1 MKSSFPSSGN
11 RFAAAALAAV
21 IAGAAFSAPMVKE
34 GDRIG
39 FLGDSIT
46 QFGNGPSGYVN
57 LVMKGL
63 RICGVKAEKVPAGI
77 SGNKSNNMLAR
88 LERDVLSKNVTWM
101 TLSCGVN
108 DVWHRERGV
117 ELEEYKKNISQ
128 ILDKCAA
135 AGVKVV
141 VLTSTMITEDAA
153 NQLNAKLDGYNA
165 WLKEE
170 AGRRGLPVAD
180 LNADM
185 KAELARIRATDKT
198 PGNKLT
204 RDGVHMAFPGDCMM
218 AWGVLRAMGVDE
230 SRKDEILAAWRD
242 MPGAYRVQVDLTANE
257 YERLK
262 ASGKRAVDII
272 RSAIEQK

>member
-1 MKSSFPSSGN
+1 MKSSFPRSGN

-117 ELEEYKKNISQ
+117 ELEEYKKNIS
-128 ILDKCAA
+128 
-135 AGVKVV
+135 
-141 VLTSTMITEDAA
+141 
-153 NQLNAKLDGYNA
+153 
-165 WLKEE
+165 
-170 AGRRGLPVAD
+170 
-180 LNADM
+180 
-185 KAELARIRATDKT
+185 
-198 PGNKLT
+198 
-204 RDGVHMAFPGDCMM
+204 
-218 AWGVLRAMGVDE
+218 
-230 SRKDEILAAWRD
+230 
-242 MPGAYRVQVDLTANE
+242 
-257 YERLK
+257 
-262 ASGKRAVDII
+262 
-272 RSAIEQK
+272 

>member
-1 MKSSFPSSGN
+1 MKKIALLACM
-11 RFAAAALAAV
+11 AAA
-21 IAGAAFSAPMVKE
+21 ISASAE
-34 GDRIG
+34 ILIGNGDRIA

-46 QFGNGPSGYVN
+46 ANGNRPAGYVN
-57 LVMKGL
+57 MVMKGL
-63 RICGVKAEKVPAGI
+63 EVAGVKAEKVPAGV
-77 SGNKSNNMLAR
+77 SGHKSNEMLAR
-88 LERDVLSKNVTWM
+88 LDKDVISKNVKWM
-101 TLSCGVN
+101 TFRNCS
-108 DVWHRERGV
+108 E
-117 ELEEYKKNISQ
+117 IF
-128 ILDKCAA
+128 DKCAA
-135 AGVKVV
+135 AGIKVI
-141 VLTSTMITEDAA
+141 VLTATMIREDASNKQNTMLVQYNDWLRA
-153 NQLNAKLDGYNA
+153 EAK
-165 WLKEE
+165 
-170 AGRRGLPVAD
+170 RRSLPLAD

-185 KAELARIRATDKT
+185 QAELGRIRAADKT